1 MLRTRLR
8 TSVYPA
14 TLAMKIIDKSSTR
27 SLSVFS
33 EAGHLSKTRE
43 TGEAVQKNIL
53 DNF

>member
-1 MLRTRLR
+1 
-8 TSVYPA
+8 VYPA

-33 EAGHLSKTRE
+33 EAGHFSKTRE